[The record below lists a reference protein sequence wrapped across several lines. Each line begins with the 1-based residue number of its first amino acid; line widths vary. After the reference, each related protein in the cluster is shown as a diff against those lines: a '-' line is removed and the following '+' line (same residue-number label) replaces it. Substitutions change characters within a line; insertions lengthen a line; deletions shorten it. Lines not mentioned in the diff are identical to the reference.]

1 MPLPIAAQTET
12 TKKKKAESGDVAY
25 DPNAIKHALRV
36 RTAAEEKLEIA
47 KRIENDKLIQMNS
60 SDIPLKR
67 TSNAYSRMPGE
78 DIFADI
84 GLPFCHS
91 TRMDLCHLQLK
102 ILRKRRKT
110 YGFPAA
116 HSLSQANQA
125 PSQMWN
131 DILLSSSFSSIRVL
145 KIGF

>member
-1 MPLPIAAQTET
+1 LQ
-12 TKKKKAESGDVAY
+12 
-25 DPNAIKHALRV
+25 V

-60 SDIPLKR
+60 YDIPLKR
-67 TSNAYSRMPGE
+67 TSKATNSKVYSRMPGE
-78 DIFADI
+78 DVFADI

-91 TRMDLCHLQLK
+91 TGMDLSQLQLK
-102 ILRKRRKT
+102 ILQKGLKT

-125 PSQMWN
+125 SSQMWN
-131 DILLSSSFSSIRVL
+131 DICTTVGIQIELPSAKEDNSGEKCPRCFACLPTESHASW
-145 KIGF
+145 G